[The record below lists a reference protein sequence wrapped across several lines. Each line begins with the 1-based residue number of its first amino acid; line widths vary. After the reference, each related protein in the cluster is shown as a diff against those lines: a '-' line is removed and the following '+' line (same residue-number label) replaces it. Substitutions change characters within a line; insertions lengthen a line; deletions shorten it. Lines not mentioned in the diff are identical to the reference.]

1 MENYFRLTSEKM
13 VNAFGVTLFR
23 IELTIDCKWG
33 KAGDKG
39 GWIESEKTPSG
50 NARVSGNA

>member
-1 MENYFRLTSEKM
+1 MKKYFKLTTESK
-13 VNAFGVTLFR
+13 VNMFGITLFR

-39 GWIESEKTPSG
+39 GWIESEFLKSG
-50 NARVSGNA
+50 NARVCGDA